1 MGKPKPKR
9 LETVPMA
16 DLIQDTGARQ
26 NSAETPGDPQK
37 NGSGQADA
45 PGGGAAKAQ
54 STGDLTAGQESYM
67 GPRNAGES
75 DKPGGAGLGEA
86 ANDNATDQ
94 DPAQNNAQTP
104 IGGDV
109 DPGGT
114 LSSDETGQAGVNDR
128 PGKDKAHPWN
138 G

>member
-1 MGKPKPKR
+1 
-9 LETVPMA
+9 MA
-16 DLIQDTGARQ
+16 DLIQDTGARE
-26 NSAETPGDPQK
+26 NTAEAKNDAQK

-45 PGGGAAKAQ
+45 PGGKNAKAT
-54 STGDLTAGQESYM
+54 STGDLTAGQEAYG
-67 GPRNAGES
+67 GPRDAGES
-75 DKPGGAGLGEA
+75 DKHGGAGLGNA
-86 ANDNATDQ
+86 SNDSVTDH
-94 DPAQNNAQTP
+94 DAAQNNAQTP

-114 LSSDETGQAGVNDR
+114 ASSDETGQAGVNDR

>member
-1 MGKPKPKR
+1 M
-9 LETVPMA
+9 T

-26 NSAETPGDPQK
+26 NSAEAANDPQK

-45 PGGGAAKAQ
+45 PGGGASKAQ
-54 STGDLTAGQESYM
+54 SVGDLTAGQESYM
-67 GPRNAGES
+67 GPRDAGES
-75 DKPGGAGLGEA
+75 DKHGGAGLGQA
-86 ANDNATDQ
+86 SNDSATDH
-94 DPAQNNAQTP
+94 DASQNNAQTP

-109 DPGGT
+109 DPGST
-114 LSSDETGQAGVNDR
+114 ASSDETGQAGVNDR